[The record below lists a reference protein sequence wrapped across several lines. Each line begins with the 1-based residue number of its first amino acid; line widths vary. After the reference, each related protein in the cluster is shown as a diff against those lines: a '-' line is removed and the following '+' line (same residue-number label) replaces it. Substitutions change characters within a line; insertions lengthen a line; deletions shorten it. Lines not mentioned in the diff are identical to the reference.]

1 MLEAMTD
8 VLGSGLDSVDL
19 QYRIGVLFLCTWRL
33 RRLEID
39 LIYRVEA
46 ETVSASYAVEESRS
60 YDAFI
65 QSFLPLIS
73 GNWT

>member
-1 MLEAMTD
+1 MYLAQGWIP
-8 VLGSGLDSVDL
+8 LNYSIGSVCCSFAHGGWR
-19 QYRIGVLFLCTWRL
+19 RI
-33 RRLEID
+33 EID
-39 LIYRVEA
+39 LIYHVKA

-60 YDAFI
+60 FDAFI

>member
-1 MLEAMTD
+1 MTD

-19 QYRIGVLFLCTWRL
+19 QYRIGMLSFAHGGWR
-33 RRLEID
+33 RIEID
-39 LIYRVEA
+39 LIYHVKA
-46 ETVSASYAVEESRS
+46 ETVSASYAAEENRS
-60 YDAFI
+60 FDAFI